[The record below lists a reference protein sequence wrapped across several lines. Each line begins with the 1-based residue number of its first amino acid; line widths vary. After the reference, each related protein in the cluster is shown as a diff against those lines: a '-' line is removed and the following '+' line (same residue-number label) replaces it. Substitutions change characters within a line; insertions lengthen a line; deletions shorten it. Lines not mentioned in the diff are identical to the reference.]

1 MKLFLSL
8 SMAFGL
14 IALSQQSV
22 DGQSLKD
29 TLRIK
34 TVEIIGRKKADKFE
48 QQRSEVDSIALSKSR
63 TVRLS
68 ELLSQN
74 TPLFIKEYGRGAMA
88 TASFRGTAP
97 SHTKVSWNGLEL
109 NSPMLGMVDFSLI
122 PVYFTEEVKLLH
134 GSSSLTESAGALGGT
149 ILLDNSANW
158 SNTFSGKL
166 LSGYGSY
173 GTLDEFVQIN
183 LGNRK
188 FQSKSAF
195 FYNASQNDFPF
206 INKLNATL
214 DPVTGNYS
222 YSPARNK
229 NGDYKNYGFL
239 QELYL
244 QTGINQNFSLK
255 TWLQHNERSIPQLLT
270 NESNE
275 SANINR
281 QTENA
286 LRSVAEYKKF
296 GPKYKW
302 TLYSAINVQ
311 NSVYRLENK
320 VSGAPDQLVM
330 DSNAK
335 ILSFANKLSYRHQF
349 DASFFIETGA
359 EVVFQ
364 SVNSENR
371 LSLAPNSGYD
381 KNRFENSLY
390 ATLEKQFGLR
400 WNAVFLL
407 RESWIDLVHKDLL
420 PLLRINFRPYPGK
433 SFHISGSL
441 AQNSH
446 QPTLNDL
453 YFIPGGNPTLKPE
466 KGLFADLGASYDF
479 SVSADQFHIG
489 LSSFASQVRDWIIWL
504 PTYQGY
510 WEPANMDQVK
520 SRGLEANVVW
530 KGSFRGIRYGLRGNY
545 AYTATTNQSIG
556 SSAFG
561 KQLPYIPVHSANL
574 NFNLAFAG
582 YELDWMWNYYS
593 KRFTTTANS
602 EDTAS
607 DYIYPYIMNN
617 FQLSKLMYMNNNI
630 LTVEIKI
637 LNIFNEDY
645 RTVLQRPMP
654 GRNYQLVVRYDF

>member
-1 MKLFLSL
+1 MKFIVFLL
-8 SMAFGL
+8 VVFWL
-14 IALSQQSV
+14 IVPPCQPV
-22 DGQSLKD
+22 FGQSLKD
-29 TLRIK
+29 TLRIR
-34 TVEIIGRKKADKFE
+34 TVEIIGRKKADTFG
-48 QQRSEVDSIALSKSR
+48 QQRSEIDSMVLAKSS

-149 ILLDNSANW
+149 ILLDNRANW
-158 SNTFSGKL
+158 NNTISGKL

-173 GTLDEFVQIN
+173 GTLDEFAQIN

-188 FQSKSAF
+188 IQSKSAL

-214 DPVTGNYS
+214 DPLTGNYTFS
-222 YSPARNK
+222 SARNK
-229 NGDYKNYGFL
+229 DGDYKNYGFL
-239 QELYL
+239 QEFYL
-244 QTGINQNFSLK
+244 QTASNQTISLK
-255 TWLQHNERSIPQLLT
+255 TWLQHNDRSIPQLLT

-275 SANINR
+275 AANVNR

-286 LRSVAEYKKF
+286 LRSVAEWKKF

-302 TLYSAINVQ
+302 TLHSALNVQ
-311 NSVYRLENK
+311 NSVYKLENK

-330 DSNAK
+330 DANAN
-335 ILSFANKLSYRHQF
+335 ILSFANKFSYRYQF
-349 DASFFIETGA
+349 DESFFIETGA

-371 LSLAPNSGYD
+371 ISLATNSGYD

-390 ATLEKQFGLR
+390 ATLEKQFGSR

-407 RESWIDLVHKDLL
+407 RELWIDLVHKELL
-420 PLLRINFRPYPGK
+420 PLLRINFRPNPYK

-453 YFIPGGNPTLKPE
+453 YFIPGGNPLLRPE
-466 KGLFADLGASYDF
+466 KGIFADFGVSDDF
-479 SVSADQFHIG
+479 SIGEDQFQVG
-489 LSSFASQVRDWIIWL
+489 LSLFETQVRDWIIWL

-520 SRGLEANVVW
+520 SRGLEANTTW
-530 KGSFRGIRYGLRGNY
+530 KGNFRGIRYGLRVNY
-545 AYTATTNQSIG
+545 TYTATTNQSSG
-556 SSAFG
+556 SSAYG

-574 NFNLAFAG
+574 NFNLAYAG
-582 YELDWMWNYYS
+582 FELDWMWNYYS

-617 FQLSKLMYMNNNI
+617 FQLSKSIYWKNNV
-630 LTVEIKI
+630 LTIEGKV

-654 GRNYQLVVRYDF
+654 GRNFQLIVRYDF